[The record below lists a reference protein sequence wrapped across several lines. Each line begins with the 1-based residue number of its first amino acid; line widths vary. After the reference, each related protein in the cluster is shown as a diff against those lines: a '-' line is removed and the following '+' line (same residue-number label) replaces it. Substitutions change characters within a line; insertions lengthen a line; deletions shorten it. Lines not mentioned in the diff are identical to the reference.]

1 MPATDPFSCPA
12 TMRDALDGALAEGRV
27 MAVTTNPDEKPD
39 EEAGKR
45 PDEEPTEGPEEVPDE
60 ESEVPNKG
68 AVEKAGRWVA
78 DLAEKVMVNGVGPF
92 TGSAAYAEDR
102 LARRQG
108 ADYRKPGD
116 DERRSPEDM
125 KDDIDA
131 VVARII
137 KESVAAA
144 GTQGFVTGLGG
155 LLTAGVTIP
164 ANVAASFTVNMR
176 MAGAI
181 AHLRGWDIRD
191 PHVRSVVMML
201 AIGMS
206 AQSAMAAL
214 GVKVGQK
221 IGQQMIKKLPV
232 AVIHAINKKAGFHL
246 VAKYGT
252 KRAAITLAKGIPI
265 LGGLVGGAV
274 DAGSTAVIGRA
285 TDKALRDG
293 TLRAEG
299 PG

>member
-1 MPATDPFSCPA
+1 
-12 TMRDALDGALAEGRV
+12 
-27 MAVTTNPDEKPD
+27 MADEKTPDE
-39 EEAGKR
+39 
-45 PDEEPTEGPEEVPDE
+45 
-60 ESEVPNKG
+60 G
-68 AVEKAGRWVA
+68 AVEKAGRWIA
-78 DLAEKVMVNGVGPF
+78 DLAEKVMVNGVGPI
-92 TGSAAYAEDR
+92 TGSVAWAEDR
-102 LARRQG
+102 LSRRQG
-108 ADYRKPGD
+108 ADYRASDD

-131 VVARII
+131 VVARLI

-164 ANVAASFTVNMR
+164 ANVAASITVNMR

-191 PHVRSVVMML
+191 PHVRTVAMML

-206 AQSAMAAL
+206 AQSVLASF

-221 IGQQMIKKLPV
+221 FGEQMIKKIPIT
-232 AVIHAINKKAGFHL
+232 VIRAINKKAGTHL

-252 KRAAITLAKGIPI
+252 KRAAITLAKGVPI
-265 LGGLVGGAV
+265 LGGIVGGAV

-285 TDKALRDG
+285 TDKALRGDI
-293 TLRAEG
+293 LQAEE
-299 PG
+299 PE